1 MIRASAMSE
10 EALRTE
16 KRHLSMLVDRRV
28 ADLEA
33 EVTERA
39 RAEEALREDAERF
52 TAIISTQ
59 RDIATAALDMN
70 AVLNLI
76 VARTQ
81 ELTHASG
88 AVIEMA
94 EGDEM
99 VYRAASGRAAPYV
112 GLRTPM
118 AHGLSGECVR
128 TGQILQV
135 RRCRAGPARGPDRVP
150 PGRGAVHDRRPAV
163 LCSARSSASC
173 KCCRPEL
180 YAFGA
185 GGRPHAGTDGRSDRG
200 GHEPHGGV

>member
-1 MIRASAMSE
+1 MVGRMIQAGAMSE
-10 EALRTE
+10 EALRNE

-33 EVTERA
+33 EVTDRA
-39 RAEEALREDAERF
+39 RAEAALREDAERF
-52 TAIISTQ
+52 TAIIATQ

-81 ELTHASG
+81 ELTRASG

-94 EGDEM
+94 EGEEL

-118 AHGLSGECVR
+118 AQQPVR
-128 TGQILQV
+128 
-135 RRCRAGPARGPDRVP
+135 ASASARERLLKCDDAEARLAREPDRVP
-150 PGRGAVHDRRPAV
+150 PGGRQGDDCRPAL
-163 LCSARSSASC
+163 LCRQ
-173 KCCRPEL
+173 
-180 YAFGA
+180 
-185 GGRPHAGTDGRSDRG
+185 TW
-200 GHEPHGGV
+200 